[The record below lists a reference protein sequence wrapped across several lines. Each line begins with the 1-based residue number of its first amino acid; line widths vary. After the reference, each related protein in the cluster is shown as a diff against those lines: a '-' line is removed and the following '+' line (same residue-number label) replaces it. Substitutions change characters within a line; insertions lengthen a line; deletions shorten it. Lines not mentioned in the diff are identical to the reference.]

1 MMISKPFLHLKGAV
15 FSQKATGF
23 IDSSL
28 GYNTLLLKFICSKL
42 HKSVFLVDGKVL

>member
-15 FSQKATGF
+15 FSQKNTGF

-28 GYNTLLLKFICSKL
+28 GYNTLLLTCICSKNTR
-42 HKSVFLVDGKVL
+42 VCFLYGKLL